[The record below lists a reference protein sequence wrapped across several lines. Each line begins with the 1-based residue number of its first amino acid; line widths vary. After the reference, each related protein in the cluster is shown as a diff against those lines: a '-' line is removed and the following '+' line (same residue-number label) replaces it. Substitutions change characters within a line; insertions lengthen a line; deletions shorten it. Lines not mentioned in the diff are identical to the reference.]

1 MHHWRRR
8 KWHVCSS
15 ASPTDGPKC
24 CVDRAEAPSR
34 RYGSHVY
41 SKCCVLKLRP
51 FAGHVNTYVDPESG
65 QTYDYGVQVFSN
77 ISVLYNFFSH
87 FDIPVVPLETSGGGV
102 TKYVNFDTGAEV
114 PTSDLIAGNITA
126 AWLEYADQQAKY
138 PSIFREWDLPH
149 PVPEDLLMP
158 FGNFIRKYDLKAMA
172 YQAYQYDQGAG
183 NILAQPTLYMMKYQD
198 RAQMHDFLEGGF
210 VRNNLSDNQE
220 LYNRA
225 QAELE
230 PNVFLSSNVE
240 SIVRKGDCAEV
251 CVLTPSGQKYIKA
264 SKLLITI
271 PPKLSNLGF
280 LDLDSDDQGL
290 LGQFNNSYY
299 WDAVLQNTG
308 IPDDVSVSNVNPD
321 AAFNLPAMPGTIGI
335 STTSIK
341 GLHAAYYNSPK
352 YISDAEVQAEM
363 LATVDRVRSSLGYST
378 PKDKPVFAGFHNH
391 SPFVLTVSTEAIKY
405 GFYKKLLA
413 LQGKSNT
420 WWTGAT
426 WMNQATAT
434 TWRYTEEHVLPGLL
448 KSVKRSKVW

>member
-1 MHHWRRR
+1 M
-8 KWHVCSS
+8 
-15 ASPTDGPKC
+15 
-24 CVDRAEAPSR
+24 
-34 RYGSHVY
+34 
-41 SKCCVLKLRP
+41 KLRP
-51 FAGHVNTYVDPESG
+51 FAGHVNTYVDPKTG

-87 FDIPVVPLETSGGGV
+87 FNIPLVPLETSTGGIA
-102 TKYVNFDTGAEV
+102 KYVNFDTGAEV
-114 PTSDLIAGNITA
+114 PTSDLIGGNITA
-126 AWLEYADQQAKY
+126 AWLKYASQQAKY
-138 PSIFREWDLPH
+138 SSIYQEWDLPS
-149 PVPEDLLMP
+149 PVPEDLLIP
-158 FGNFIRKYDLKAMA
+158 FGDFLRKYDLKAMA

-198 RAQMHDFLEGGF
+198 RVQMHDFLEGGF

-240 SIVRKGDCAEV
+240 SIVRKEDSVEV
-251 CVLTPSGQKYIKA
+251 CASTPSGKKYIKA
-264 SKLLITI
+264 SKLLISI

-280 LDLDSDDQGL
+280 LDLDSDDQSL

-299 WDAVLQNTG
+299 WDAMLQNTG

-335 STTSIK
+335 SPTPVR
-341 GLHAAYYNSPK
+341 GLHAAYYNSPH
-352 YISDAEVQAEM
+352 YMSDEEVQAEM
-363 LATVDRVRSSLGYST
+363 LATVDRVRSSLGYPA
-378 PKDKPVFAGFHNH
+378 PKDKPSFAGFHNH
-391 SPFVLTVSTEAIKY
+391 SPFVLTVSTDAIKE

-413 LQGKSNT
+413 LQGKSST

-434 TWRYTEEHVLPGLL
+434 TWRYTEEHVLPGLV
-448 KSVKRSKVW
+448 KSV